1 MIGVTS
7 FLKNVILVNQ
17 YSYQEFYD
25 TFNMEELAQWAE
37 QLTRYSTY
45 CSLVI
50 VVICRDT
57 SRTFIAQVIGS
68 NPILL
73 PTLLDF
79 VCFTSLVC
87 EYR

>member
-37 QLTRYSTY
+37 QLNKILYILFS
-45 CSLVI
+45 
-50 VVICRDT
+50 
-57 SRTFIAQVIGS
+57 S
-68 NPILL
+68 NSSDL
-73 PTLLDF
+73 
-79 VCFTSLVC
+79 
-87 EYR
+87 